1 MGRMS
6 GKTIA
11 KNKKAFFNF
20 HILDSYEAG
29 IVLQGSE
36 IKSIRNRQI
45 SIDQAYVHVDGE
57 EAWLVDAYI
66 HPYEQ
71 ASLFNHD
78 PRRRRKLLLHKKQIL
93 ELWDKVR
100 IKGNTIVPL
109 RVYLT
114 SGNAKIEIA
123 VAKGKKLRD
132 KRKTIAERDAKRQ
145 AERDVKQSGY

>member
-1 MGRMS
+1 MS

-11 KNKKAFFNF
+11 KNKKAFFNY
-20 HILDSYEAG
+20 HILETYEAG

-36 IKSIRNRQI
+36 IKSIRNRQV

-71 ASLFNHD
+71 ASAFNHD

-93 ELWDKVR
+93 ELWDMVR

-109 RVYLT
+109 RVYLS
-114 SGNAKIEIA
+114 SGKAKVEIA
-123 VAKGKKLRD
+123 AAKGKKLRD
-132 KRKTIAERDAKRQ
+132 KRKAIAERDAQRQ
-145 AERDVKQSGY
+145 TERDLKGYGY

>member
-1 MGRMS
+1 MS

-11 KNKKAFFNF
+11 KNKKAFFNY
-20 HILDSYEAG
+20 HILETYEAG

-36 IKSIRNRQI
+36 IKSIRNRQV
-45 SIDQAYVHVDGE
+45 SIDQAYVYVDGE

-66 HPYEQ
+66 NPYEQ
-71 ASLFNHD
+71 ASTFNHD
-78 PRRRRKLLLHKKQIL
+78 PRRRRKLLLHKKEIL
-93 ELWDKVR
+93 ELWDRVR

-114 SGNAKIEIA
+114 RGKAKIEIA

-132 KRKTIAERDAKRQ
+132 KRKAIAERDAQRQ
-145 AERDVKQSGY
+145 TERDLKRYGY

>member
-1 MGRMS
+1 MS

-20 HILDSYEAG
+20 HILDTYEAG

-36 IKSIRNRQI
+36 IKSIRNHQI
-45 SIDQAYVHVDGE
+45 SIDQAYVYVDGE
-57 EAWLVDAYI
+57 EAWLIDSYI

-71 ASLFNHD
+71 ASSFNHD
-78 PRRRRKLLLHKKQIL
+78 PRRRRKLLLRKKEIL

-109 RVYLT
+109 RVYLAN
-114 SGNAKIEIA
+114 GKAKIEIA

-132 KRKTIAERDAKRQ
+132 KRKAIADRDAKRQ
-145 AERDVKQSGY
+145 AERDLKSSGY